1 VPASFLL
8 RPGSPRPPAN
18 SGFPAGSGINV
29 NTDFA
34 SSSDFLS
41 LLDAS
46 FDPIGIVGSDGR
58 YLWINEA
65 SVRLFGYPREEVI
78 GTHFRDR
85 LLPDEPVSGA
95 MAAALHGSAA
105 AVIRRLRARDGSVL
119 VLRTELI
126 PLGDG
131 RVVIHASDL
140 TALYEMGRTLG

>member
-1 VPASFLL
+1 M
-8 RPGSPRPPAN
+8 
-18 SGFPAGSGINV
+18 
-29 NTDFA
+29 
-34 SSSDFLS
+34 LS

-46 FDPIGIVGSDGR
+46 FDPIGIVGPDGR

-65 SVRLFGYPREEVI
+65 SVRLFGFSREEVL

-95 MAAALHGSAA
+95 MAQALHGAAA
-105 AVIRRLRARDGSVL
+105 AVVRRLRCKDGTVL

-131 RVVIHASDL
+131 RVAIHASDL
-140 TALYEMGRTLG
+140 TALYELGRTVE